1 MRRRSQV
8 GLVLAGTL
16 PFVLAGCGDSA
27 PDTYTFNKAMTFQSV
42 EQCMQT
48 GVPTQTCADAF
59 IKAKNDYNRITPD
72 YDSKEACENE
82 FVPDYCD
89 VASEE
94 DKPIWRPRM
103 NGFSLSV
110 EGELT
115 EAQVTQ
121 AKKEAAASGQGNDG
135 QLLEGILLGY
145 LLKSSMQGSLLY
157 GPAQPTYLVRDP
169 VAQQSQPTTSTGST
183 FGNSYSSSHYTGGG
197 VRSSTLGEQV
207 ERGQNYSQSR
217 QSQRYGHDYYHRSST
232 LGQSLRSSSG
242 TTGLSRH
249 AASSS
254 TSRGGFGSHASA
266 RGGWGG
272 HSSHGS

>member
-16 PFVLAGCGDSA
+16 PFVLAGCGNST
-27 PDTYTFNKAMTFQSV
+27 PDTYTLNKSMTFQSV
-42 EQCMQT
+42 EQCAQT
-48 GVPTQTCADAF
+48 GFPTQTCADAF
-59 IKAKNDYNRITPD
+59 IKAKNDYTRITPE

-89 VASEE
+89 ATSQE
-94 DKPIWRPRM
+94 DKQTWRPRM
-103 NGFSLSV
+103 NGFSLNV

-115 EAQVTQ
+115 EAQVAQ
-121 AKKEAAASGQGNDG
+121 AKKEAAASGHANDN

-145 LLKSSMQGSLLY
+145 LLKSGMQGSLLY

-169 VAQQSQPTTSTGST
+169 VAQQPQSNTSAGSSY
-183 FGNSYSSSHYTGGG
+183 GNSYSSTRYTGGG

-207 ERGQNYSQSR
+207 ERGQSYSQSR
-217 QSQRYGHDYYHRSST
+217 QSQRYGHDYYQHSNT
-232 LGQSLRSSSG
+232 LGHSLRSSSG
-242 TTGLSRH
+242 TGLSRH

-254 TSRGGFGSHASA
+254 TSRGGFGSQASA

-272 HSSHGS
+272 HSSSHGS